1 MSMGRLDTLQ
11 QALAAIQHA
20 LAEDALECLPPLVET
35 YHVHL
40 NAWMAAGIQQADDA
54 IEPLQQLRTQ
64 HHEVIAAMQQR
75 QQRLRVQMQAERHGS
90 RAARAYL
97 SASPS

>member
-1 MSMGRLDTLQ
+1 MGRLDTLY
-11 QALAAIQHA
+11 QALAAIQTA
-20 LAEDALECLPPLVET
+20 LAEDALERLPPLVER

-40 NAWMAAGIQQADDA
+40 NAWMAAGIDTAGAA
-54 IEPLQQLRTQ
+54 IEPLQQLRAR
-64 HHEVIAAMQQR
+64 HHAVIAGLQQR

-97 SASPS
+97 AGHA